1 MKIKILRTL
10 LVLILVSIYSNLNAQ
25 TVFFDSKNIKIDIK
39 GNMIY
44 ATEGIAKIPTKKLK
58 IIGEKFIYDKLN
70 SELIIFDNVEY
81 IDEEKNMIIKSQKMI
96 YNESDNKVFTQNET
110 FLDLENKYDIK
121 SSNVLFDRN
130 LNVISSNEITEINDK
145 IANKF
150 IFKKGLIFDTVREI
164 ISSEK
169 LLIEDQNL
177 NKYSF
182 EDSKLNLKDNEV
194 AGKDVNVDFANNF
207 FGNENNDP
215 ILKGSS
221 VVSNS
226 QKTKIYKTVFS
237 TCNKKNKNCRGWEL
251 QSEIFTHNKTKK
263 LFEYEKSWF
272 KVFEKKIFYLPYFNH
287 PDPTVKRKSGFLTPF
302 YKGSSNLGSSLT
314 IPYFYS
320 ISNSKDFTFKP
331 RFYFNNDYI
340 FQSEYREAFKNS
352 NLIADFSLNR
362 KDNTSSHFFT
372 ELEGKIGGNTDYK
385 IQIQNVTNDSYLK
398 IHNIKEYTSLIDSES
413 TLTSYISLE
422 KDIDENTKLDSTI
435 KLYEDL
441 SKEDNDRYHY
451 IFPDFN
457 FSKNINLD
465 ESYNGNF
472 QFLSTGFQKV
482 YETNKYEALINND
495 FNFNSFDYITKAGI
509 VSDYS
514 LLLKNFNSYSENS
527 TEYEKK
533 NDHEIF
539 GTFLLKSELP
549 LKKELENSTNFL
561 KPILQ
566 LRVSPTNGK
575 DISSSDTRIDFD
587 NLFSPNRIGRS
598 DMVEKGNSITLGV
611 EFEKQNLNDS
621 KILGLSL
628 GNVLKDKKNDDLPT
642 KTKLNQTRSDIVGN
656 LYYKLNE
663 NLELNYDFS
672 YDKDLGY
679 SNYDSINT
687 IFGINKF
694 LTSFDYITENHDF
707 GDSEI
712 IKNNTSYKFTD
723 EHLINFNTT
732 KDLKDDFTQFYKLSY
747 EYETDCLLASFEYQK
762 KFFRDG
768 SLVPDESLVFLI
780 KFIPFVDI
788 RGAANSVFEN

>member
-10 LVLILVSIYSNLNAQ
+10 SVLILLSICSNLNAQ
-25 TVFFDSKNIKIDIK
+25 TVFFDSKNIKIDTED
-39 GNMIY
+39 NMIY
-44 ATEGIAKIPTKKLK
+44 ATEGIAKIPAKNLK

-81 IDEEKNMIIKSQKMI
+81 IDEGKDIIIKSQKMI
-96 YNESDNKVFTQNET
+96 YNETDNKVFTQSET

-121 SSNVLFDRN
+121 SSNILFDRN
-130 LNVISSNEITEINDK
+130 LNIISSNEITEINDK
-145 IANKF
+145 ISNKF
-150 IFKKGLIFDTVREI
+150 IFEKGLVFDTFREI

-169 LLIEDQNL
+169 IFIKDQNL
-177 NKYSF
+177 NEYSF
-182 EDSKLNLKDNEV
+182 ENSKLNLKDNEV
-194 AGKDVNVDFANNF
+194 AGKDVKVDFVDDF

-215 ILKGSS
+215 VLKGSS
-221 VVSNS
+221 IVSNN
-226 QKTKIYKTVFS
+226 QNTKIYKTVFS

-272 KVFEKKIFYLPYFNH
+272 KVFDKKIFYLPYFNH

-331 RFYFNNDYI
+331 RFYFDNDYI

-372 ELEGKIGGNTDYK
+372 ELEGNFGDNTDYK

-422 KDIDENTKLDSTI
+422 KDIDENTKFDSTI

-441 SKEDNDRYHY
+441 SKEDNDKYHY

-457 FSKNINLD
+457 YSKNINLD

-495 FNFNSFDYITKAGI
+495 FNFNSFDYITKLGI

-527 TEYEKK
+527 TEYENK

-566 LRVSPTNGK
+566 LRASPTNGK
-575 DISSSDTRIDFD
+575 NISSSDTRIDFD

-611 EFEKQNLNDS
+611 EFEKQNLKDS

-628 GNVLKDKKNDDLPT
+628 GNVLKDKKNNDLPT

-656 LYYKLNE
+656 LYYKLNK

-672 YDKDLGY
+672 YDRDLEY
-679 SNYDSINT
+679 SNYDSIDAT
-687 IFGINKF
+687 FGINKL
-694 LTSFDYITENHDF
+694 LTSFNYITENHDF

-723 EHLINFNTT
+723 EHVVNFNTT

>member
-10 LVLILVSIYSNLNAQ
+10 SVLILLSICSNLNAQ
-25 TVFFDSKNIKIDIK
+25 TVFFDSKNIKIDTED
-39 GNMIY
+39 NMIY
-44 ATEGIAKIPTKKLK
+44 ATEGIAKIPAKNLK

-81 IDEEKNMIIKSQKMI
+81 IDEGKDIIIKSQKMI
-96 YNESDNKVFTQNET
+96 YNETDNKVFTQSET

-121 SSNVLFDRN
+121 SSNILFDRN
-130 LNVISSNEITEINDK
+130 LNIISSNEITEINDK
-145 IANKF
+145 ISNKF
-150 IFKKGLIFDTVREI
+150 IFEKGLVFDTIREI

-169 LLIEDQNL
+169 IFIKDQNL
-177 NKYSF
+177 NEYSF
-182 EDSKLNLKDNEV
+182 ENSKLNLKDNEV
-194 AGKDVNVDFANNF
+194 AGKDVKVDFVDDF

-215 ILKGSS
+215 VLKGSS
-221 VVSNS
+221 IVSNN
-226 QKTKIYKTVFS
+226 QNTKIYKTVFS

-272 KVFEKKIFYLPYFNH
+272 KVFDKKIFYLPYFNH

-331 RFYFNNDYI
+331 RFYFDNDYI

-372 ELEGKIGGNTDYK
+372 ELEGNFDDNTNYK
-385 IQIQNVTNDSYLK
+385 IQIQNVTNDNYLK

-422 KDIDENTKLDSTI
+422 KDIDENTKIDTKV

-441 SKEDNDRYHY
+441 SKEDNDKYQY

-457 FSKNINLD
+457 FSKNIDLD

-472 QFLSTGFQKV
+472 QFLSNGFQKV

-495 FNFNSFDYITKAGI
+495 FNFNSFDYITKKGI

-514 LLLKNFNSYSENS
+514 LLLKNFNTYSENS
-527 TEYEKK
+527 TVYENK

-539 GTFLLKSELP
+539 GTLLLKSELP

-575 DISSSDTRIDFD
+575 NISSSDTRIEFD

-598 DMVEKGNSITLGV
+598 DMVEKGNSVTLGI
-611 EFEKQNLNDS
+611 EFEKQKLDDS
-621 KILGLSL
+621 KILGFSL
-628 GNVLKDKKNDDLPT
+628 GNVLKDKKNNDLPT
-642 KTKLNQTRSDIVGN
+642 KTKLNQTRSDVVGN
-656 LYYKLNE
+656 LYYKLNN

-672 YDKDLGY
+672 YDRDLKY
-679 SNYDSINT
+679 SNYDSINAK
-687 IFGINKF
+687 FGINKF

-712 IKNNTSYKFTD
+712 IKNDTSYKFTD
-723 EHLINFNTT
+723 EHAINFNTT

-747 EYETDCLLASFEYQK
+747 EYKTDCLLASFEYQK

-768 SLVPDESLVFLI
+768 GLVPDESLVFLI
-780 KFIPFVDI
+780 KFIPFVNI

>member
-10 LVLILVSIYSNLNAQ
+10 SVLILLSICSNLNAQ
-25 TVFFDSKNIKIDIK
+25 TVFFDSKNIKIDTED
-39 GNMIY
+39 NMIY
-44 ATEGIAKIPTKKLK
+44 ATEGIAKIPAKNLK

-81 IDEEKNMIIKSQKMI
+81 IDEGKDIIIKSQKMI
-96 YNESDNKVFTQNET
+96 YNETDNKVFTQSET

-121 SSNVLFDRN
+121 SSNILFDRN
-130 LNVISSNEITEINDK
+130 LNIISSNEITEINDK
-145 IANKF
+145 ISNKF
-150 IFKKGLIFDTVREI
+150 IFEKGLVFDTIREI

-169 LLIEDQNL
+169 IFIKDQNL
-177 NKYSF
+177 NEYSF
-182 EDSKLNLKDNEV
+182 ENSKLNLKDNEV
-194 AGKDVNVDFANNF
+194 AGKDVKVDFVDDF

-215 ILKGSS
+215 VLKGSS
-221 VVSNS
+221 IVSNN
-226 QKTKIYKTVFS
+226 QNTKIYKTVFS

-272 KVFEKKIFYLPYFNH
+272 KVFDKKIFYLPYFNH

-331 RFYFNNDYI
+331 RFYFDNDYI

-372 ELEGKIGGNTDYK
+372 ELEGNFDDNTNYK
-385 IQIQNVTNDSYLK
+385 IQIQNVTNDNYLK

-422 KDIDENTKLDSTI
+422 KDIDENTKIDTKV

-441 SKEDNDRYHY
+441 SKEDNDKYQY

-482 YETNKYEALINND
+482 YETNKYEVLINND
-495 FNFNSFDYITKAGI
+495 FNFNSFDYISQDGL

-527 TEYEKK
+527 TVYEKK

-539 GTFLLKSELP
+539 GTLLFKSELP
-549 LKKELENSTNFL
+549 LKKELKNSKNFL

-575 DISSSDTRIDFD
+575 DISSSDTRIEFD

-598 DMVEKGNSITLGV
+598 DMVEKGNSITLGF
-611 EFEKQNLNDS
+611 EFEKQNLNES
-621 KILGLSL
+621 KILGLNL

-656 LYYKLNE
+656 LYYKLNN

-672 YDKDLGY
+672 YDKDLEY
-679 SNYDSINT
+679 SNYDSLNA

-712 IKNNTSYKFTD
+712 IKNKTSYKFTD

-780 KFIPFVDI
+780 KFIPFVNI